1 MVDEK
6 GEDGRFISCHVK
18 IISNSYD
25 GEMYF
30 TPYDVIGLVYVLLK
44 VFGTIKTLCTKPFL
58 T

>member
-44 VFGTIKTLCTKPFL
+44 VFGTIKTL
-58 T
+58 